1 MGRSSR
7 TVFVG
12 LAVVAIG
19 FAGGCG
25 PDVPGVLTI
34 QTDTA
39 VLEEVII
46 RDELIAAQQS
56 MLNALRCQ
64 FEFETQLVPGGC
76 IDGQPGAGPVQAATF
91 TGVPIRQDLVDRD
104 ELIRVQE
111 ALLNDYRCRFGI
123 DLHVVPGGCPDE
135 AETADT

>member
-1 MGRSSR
+1 MGKSSR
-7 TVFVG
+7 IVFVG
-12 LAVVAIG
+12 LVAAAIG
-19 FAGGCG
+19 IAGGCG
-25 PDVPGVLTI
+25 PDVPGVLTV

-39 VLEEVII
+39 VLEEVVI

-56 MLNALRCQ
+56 MLNAFRCQ
-64 FEFETQLVPGGC
+64 FEYETQLVPDGC
-76 IDGQPGAGPVQAATF
+76 IDRQPGAGPVQAATF

-123 DLHVVPGGCPDE
+123 DDHVVPGGCPDE